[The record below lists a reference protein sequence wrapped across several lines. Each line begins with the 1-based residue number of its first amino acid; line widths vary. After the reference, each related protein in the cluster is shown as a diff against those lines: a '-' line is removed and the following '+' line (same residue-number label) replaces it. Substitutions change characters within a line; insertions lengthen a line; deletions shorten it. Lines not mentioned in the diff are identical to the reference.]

1 MVSAPNTAAVSSGTA
16 IKAASRHRTRQLRGR
31 DHPRVDQR
39 PKVAGR
45 AMGWVRVA
53 PPKYGRRVIRVAVR
67 CCKTNGQ
74 VDYGVVVSSLTCGE
88 F

>member
-1 MVSAPNTAAVSSGTA
+1 M
-16 IKAASRHRTRQLRGR
+16 
-31 DHPRVDQR
+31 DQR

-67 CCKTNGQ
+67 CCKANGQ
-74 VDYGVVVSSLTCGE
+74 VDYGVVVSSLRCGE